1 MGMRTLQNM
10 KAENQKGLL
19 VLKDIV
25 KHFPV
30 EESFLAKII
39 GGAGNF
45 VRAVDGV
52 NLELARGEIFGL
64 VGESGSGKTTLARTA
79 LRLLDPTS
87 GRIFFDDHEITYLTE
102 NELRPYRRRMQIVF
116 QDPHAA
122 LNPAMTIGEAI
133 GHPLKIHSKISNSK
147 LATKVLEMMEEV
159 GLHPAVNYYDK
170 YPSDMS
176 GGEKQRA
183 VIARAIILSPE
194 LVLLDEPVA
203 MLDMSV
209 RAKILDLLL
218 RLRKDH
224 NLTYLFVTHDLATAK
239 LICDRVGIL
248 YLGKM
253 VELGSTK
260 LIFQFPKH
268 PYTQALLSAIPNP
281 DPKRRDDKKLPK
293 GEIPDAIN
301 PPAGCSFHPRC
312 PKAFGE
318 CGWEG
323 RDLIN
328 FLEERLDEFNKEEK
342 DLLGNMER
350 IIVKD
355 REVLISVEGSPNRAG
370 ISSGMKERV
379 RKLLNGTLPESMFE
393 SLVQL
398 EVKGEYVVLRFREGK
413 VPELKE
419 VDSASGGFVAC
430 HLY

>member
-1 MGMRTLQNM
+1 MN
-10 KAENQKGLL
+10 KNKNQLL
-19 VLKDIV
+19 VLKDIT
-25 KHFPV
+25 KHFAV
-30 EESFLAKII
+30 EESFIAKVI
-39 GGAGNF
+39 GGSPQV

-52 NLELARGEIFGL
+52 SIELVRGEIFGL

-87 GRIFFDDHEITYLTE
+87 GRIIFDDNEITFLTE

-147 LATKVLEMMEEV
+147 LTMKVHEMMGEV
-159 GLHPAVNYYDK
+159 GLHPAKSYYDK
-170 YPSDMS
+170 YPSDLS

-209 RAKILDLLL
+209 RSKILDLLL

-224 NLTYLFVTHDLATAK
+224 KLTYLFVTHDLATAK

-260 LIFQFPKH
+260 SIFQFPKH
-268 PYTQALLSAIPNP
+268 PYTQALLSAIPKP
-281 DPKRRDDKKLPK
+281 DPKQRDEKALPK

-312 PKAFGE
+312 PKVFGE

-328 FLEERLDEFNKEEK
+328 LLEERWEDLTEEEK
-342 DLLGNMER
+342 GLFGHLDR
-350 IIVKD
+350 IKVEEG
-355 REVLISVEGSPNRAG
+355 EVRISVAGGSGREEKVENLLKG
-370 ISSGMKERV
+370 I
-379 RKLLNGTLPESMFE
+379 LPESMFE
-393 SLVQL
+393 ALVHL
-398 EVKGEYVVLRFREGK
+398 EVEGEYIVIRFKRGK
-413 VPELKE
+413 IPELKE
-419 VDSASGGFVAC
+419 VESTSGGYVAC